1 MNIVRCY
8 CTIQDLIKNIYNFRA
23 EMEEKN
29 EEHEAK
35 ISDLMSGKVD
45 NIFKLKEE
53 VESEFSDRMTGKL
66 GVKVEY

>member
-1 MNIVRCY
+1 
-8 CTIQDLIKNIYNFRA
+8 
-23 EMEEKN
+23 MEEKN

-53 VESEFSDRMTGKL
+53 VESEFSDRMTGKQ